1 MFQYGAFRGDH
12 VFVKALAKF
21 LSERYQDPVN
31 RLVHACYT
39 VHYGDSSLLMTIHNH
54 HHLDHHHI
62 QMPPV
67 VHYCQASSL
76 PLRTKLYQFYFSTL
90 VMISFVQVVQP
101 LVC

>member
-54 HHLDHHHI
+54 HHHI

-67 VHYCQASSL
+67 VHYCQATIITTVVDKAISIL
-76 PLRTKLYQFYFSTL
+76 FYFSTL

-101 LVC
+101 VVC